1 MTDNLTAEQRRK
13 CMSRIGGKNTKP
25 EKIVSSWL
33 HQRGYRF
40 RLHRKDLPGKPDIV
54 LPKYKT
60 VVFVHGCF
68 WHQHEGCRKAL
79 LPQTNKDFWL
89 KKLQQ
94 NAIRDQAVQ
103 EQLETCGWKVFVIW
117 QCEIKDFDKL
127 AQRLTAF
134 LESRKEAS

>member
-1 MTDNLTAEQRRK
+1 MTDNLTAEQRRL

-33 HQRGYRF
+33 HRHGYRF

-54 LPKYKT
+54 LPKYKA
-60 VVFVHGCF
+60 VIFVHGCF

-79 LPQTNKDFWL
+79 LPQTNTDFWL

-94 NAIRDQAVQ
+94 NAVRDRAVQ
-103 EQLETCGWKVFVIW
+103 EQLKTSGWKVIVVW

-127 AQRLTAF
+127 GQRLHSF
-134 LESRKEAS
+134 LESRIEVS